1 MNFNSIAWAA
11 VCFYY
16 RSVGDEKYGR
26 IMADAAFLKRLRELP
41 DTVDVKEFEEKVIL
55 DHVRIDNYDLLV
67 HRGLAGQVLGRIV
80 DLQSPLSSLIKVD
93 IRECDLDDEATAAGI
108 NEVYT
113 SLSSVRGLW
122 ETGVSKIMHVLND
135 RLFAML
141 SPDIAASLG
150 LVENEARLLEWLKFV
165 QQTARGV
172 SNDFRQGGFSG
183 SPEAFLSEKLGY
195 SGAGY
200 QKSIVKFLDEY
211 FWLRHGDGLP
221 IPPKWIPSPPADRQ
235 PAKPAAL
242 LDF

>member
-1 MNFNSIAWAA
+1 MNFNTIAWAA

-16 RSVGDEKYGR
+16 RSVGDEKYGK
-26 IMADAAFLKRLRELP
+26 IMADAPFLKRLRELP

-67 HRGLAGQVLGRIV
+67 HRGLAGQVLARIV
-80 DLQSPLSSLIKVD
+80 DLQATSVIAAQASTYGNAIS
-93 IRECDLDDEATAAGI
+93 EDDATAAGI
-108 NEVYT
+108 NDVYA

-122 ETGVSKIMHVLND
+122 DTGVSKIMHVLND

-165 QQTARGV
+165 QQTASGV
-172 SNDFRQGGFSG
+172 SADFRQRRD
-183 SPEAFLSEKLGY
+183 SPVRPRHSSPTSWAIAS
-195 SGAGY
+195 AGY

-221 IPPKWIPSPPADRQ
+221 IPPRWVPSSPADRQ
-235 PAKPAAL
+235 PVRPAGL
-242 LDF
+242 S